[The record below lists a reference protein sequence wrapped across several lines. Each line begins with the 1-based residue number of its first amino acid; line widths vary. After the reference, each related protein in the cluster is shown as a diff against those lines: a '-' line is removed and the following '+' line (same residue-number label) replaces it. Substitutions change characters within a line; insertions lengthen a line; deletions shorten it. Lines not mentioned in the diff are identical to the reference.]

1 MKKITTYKNGNTW
14 TTLYEDGTK
23 ARLSVKE
30 IRTLNKEKKA
40 A

>member
-23 ARLSVKE
+23 E
-30 IRTLNKEKKA
+30 HFTMDDDFIQ
-40 A
+40 